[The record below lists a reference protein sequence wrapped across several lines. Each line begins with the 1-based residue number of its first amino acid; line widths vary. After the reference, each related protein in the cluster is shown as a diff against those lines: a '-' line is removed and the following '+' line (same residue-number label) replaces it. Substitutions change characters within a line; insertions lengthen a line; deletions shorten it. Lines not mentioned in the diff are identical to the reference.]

1 MTRNFS
7 SSPMSKQSV
16 FLFCQETKHR
26 PAKAGTSFTE
36 SVVCSYVKMSTNEGV
51 LPPDHLYV
59 VASKQIKGVEDMP
72 KWEHSEAYQVNSL
85 KYIFIQNHFTT
96 VILSNGDRKILMA
109 RFGCERFRI
118 SFTIF
123 IHCILV

>member
-1 MTRNFS
+1 
-7 SSPMSKQSV
+7 MSKKSF

-26 PAKAGTSFTE
+26 TAKAGTSFTE

-72 KWEHSEAYQVNSL
+72 KWEHSEAYQVNSS

-96 VILSNGDRKILMA
+96 VVHSNGSRKMLMA
-109 RFGCERFRI
+109 LMEYERY
-118 SFTIF
+118 
-123 IHCILV
+123 